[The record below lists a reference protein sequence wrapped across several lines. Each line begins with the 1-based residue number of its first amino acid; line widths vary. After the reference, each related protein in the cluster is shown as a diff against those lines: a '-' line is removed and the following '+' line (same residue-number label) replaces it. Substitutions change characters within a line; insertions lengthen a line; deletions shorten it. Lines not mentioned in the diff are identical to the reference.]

1 MVGTRRK
8 RASLLF
14 CCTTSYLEKRNHRNK
29 SVSFL
34 RGALPNPKKWCRS
47 LEVGSVIRPTR
58 PMASLGNDWRGR
70 AWSAPT
76 RGHRILGGVA
86 SRETAVR
93 ISEDGY
99 LRCMSP
105 LNRVRGAANRVS
117 TDDAREPSFEISTT
131 SLILF
136 FQLWVVVVGS
146 GGGAKFST
154 KNRHLLMITPIV
166 RTT

>member
-1 MVGTRRK
+1 
-8 RASLLF
+8 
-14 CCTTSYLEKRNHRNK
+14 
-29 SVSFL
+29 
-34 RGALPNPKKWCRS
+34 
-47 LEVGSVIRPTR
+47 
-58 PMASLGNDWRGR
+58 
-70 AWSAPT
+70 
-76 RGHRILGGVA
+76 
-86 SRETAVR
+86 
-93 ISEDGY
+93 
-99 LRCMSP
+99 MSP